1 MPSIPALVEPEM
13 LAWARRSANLEPLAA
28 ARKIKVS
35 EAMVAEWESGASHPT
50 ITQLRKAANVYN
62 RPLAVFY
69 LPEPPTEFDT
79 IRDFRKFTVGLPHEW
94 SAALQ
99 AEFRRAHWQRDAL
112 LEIAELDQEEP
123 AGLWRLPKADNDRT
137 LAAHARSRLRDHALY
152 RTPTPSASEYDHLN
166 YWTSAVEEC
175 GVLVLTTEG
184 GKVSVE
190 EARAFSLYFPT
201 LPVIM
206 LNGADSPRPRLFSLI
221 HEFAHLALHTEGI
234 CDVSTDAHPRTEAR
248 RIEARCN
255 ALAADVLMPA
265 DLVRSQPLVTD
276 HEGTWS
282 LAELIEVA
290 RAFGTSAEAMLRR
303 LLTLGYATPAEYQ
316 AFRDENTGPVTKKK
330 QSGKGNANYTKVR
343 DLGKGYVRAVTQA
356 HERALIDTAT
366 AATYLDARV
375 ERIPKLARIARGGS

>member
-1 MPSIPALVEPEM
+1 MGVRCLSPDNCGAAQGRAGLQPPAGGL
-13 LAWARRSANLEPLAA
+13 L
-28 ARKIKVS
+28 
-35 EAMVAEWESGASHPT
+35 
-50 ITQLRKAANVYN
+50 
-62 RPLAVFY
+62 

-79 IRDFRKFTVGLPHEW
+79 IRDFRKFAVGVPHEW
-94 SAALQ
+94 SVALQ

-123 AGLWRLPKADNDRT
+123 AGLWRLSKVDNDRA
-137 LAAHARSRLRDHALY
+137 LAANARTRLRAHALH
-152 RTPTPSASEYDHLN
+152 RPPTPSASEYDHLN

-175 GVLVLTTEG
+175 GVLVMTTEG
-184 GKVSVE
+184 GRVNID
-190 EARAFSLYFPT
+190 EARAFSLYFPAV
-201 LPVIM
+201 PVIM
-206 LNGADSPRPRLFSLI
+206 LNGTNSPRGRLFSLI
-221 HEFAHLALHTEGI
+221 HEFAHLALRTEGI
-234 CDVSTDAHPRTEAR
+234 CDVSTDTHPTTDAR

-255 ALAADVLMPA
+255 ALAAEVLMPA
-265 DLVRSQPLVTD
+265 DLVRSPPFVID

-282 LAELIEVA
+282 LADLIEVA

-303 LLTLGYATPAEYQ
+303 LLTLGFATPAEYQ
-316 AFRDENTGPVTKKK
+316 AFRNDNSGPVSKK

-356 HERALIDTAT
+356 HERSLIDTST